1 VWALDALPERLVVL
15 GGGPIGCELA
25 QAFARLGSRVTLVEM
40 APTLLPAEEPEAS
53 TLIADRLAAEGVDVR
68 TGTSAVRVEAGALHT
83 AVPWVTFTDPEVTRV
98 GLSEARARELHDE
111 AIIVERYG

>member
-1 VWALDALPERLVVL
+1 
-15 GGGPIGCELA
+15 
-25 QAFARLGSRVTLVEM
+25 M
-40 APTLLPAEEPEAS
+40 
-53 TLIADRLAAEGVDVR
+53 R